1 MYDEVLTVRRPI
13 ISICSIPPSALSIY
27 QHLKPKQQTKR
38 LLKFMLILNKGKKIT
53 HLDTE
58 IK

>member
-1 MYDEVLTVRRPI
+1 MHDEVLTVRRPI
-13 ISICSIPPSALSIY
+13 ISICSIPPSALSIPAFET
-27 QHLKPKQQTKR
+27 QAANKEAIKI
-38 LLKFMLILNKGKKIT
+38 MLILNKGKKIT

>member
-13 ISICSIPPSALSIY
+13 ISICSIPPSALSIPAFEA
-27 QHLKPKQQTKR
+27 QAAKR
-38 LLKFMLILNKGKKIT
+38 LLKFMLILNIGKKIT